1 MVRGV
6 SVRYP
11 WGEEGQGADGHCP
24 GLHMATTPQALSSML

>member
-11 WGEEGQGADGHCP
+11 WGEDGQDANGHCS
-24 GLHMATTPQALSSML
+24 GLHMAITPQALSSML